1 MEKPNADIEWY
12 DDGFTME
19 EQAELRREYLKTR
32 KITQPIIAI
41 TEQQKENWK
50 DALISKL
57 KMENAA
63 NEEYILELKDEIKE
77 WEKRHKL
84 VTNQFLTEAGKY
96 NALHIKW
103 NELSKKYS
111 VDINEYLHSEEFTEK
126 YTKKIQK
133 LEERVQQLVDLRDEL
148 VYKLLH
154 NVNV

>member
-1 MEKPNADIEWY
+1 MKKPNADIEWY

-32 KITQPIIAI
+32 KITQPIIAV

-50 DALISKL
+50 DTLISKL
-57 KMENAA
+57 KIENAA

-126 YTKKIQK
+126 YAKKIQE
-133 LEERVQQLVDLRDEL
+133 LENRVQQLTNLRDEL

>member
-1 MEKPNADIEWY
+1 MKKPNADIEWY

-32 KITQPIIAI
+32 KITQPIIAV

-50 DALISKL
+50 DTLISKL
-57 KMENAA
+57 KIENAA

-126 YTKKIQK
+126 YTKKIQE
-133 LEERVQQLVDLRDEL
+133 LENRVQQLTNLRDEL

-154 NVNV
+154 NANV